1 VYIAHDRLC
10 KDGSVTPGVAAKVIG
25 ACSGL
30 TAFAVAM
37 VAGLAADNTAE
48 AVLSRALVAMIICN
62 VLGWFAGLICERTVR
77 TALDAYTTTVAGKNA
92 HASAPGRTLA
102 AEEVLDV

>member
-1 VYIAHDRLC
+1 M
-10 KDGSVTPGVAAKVIG
+10 TPGVAAKVIA

-48 AVLSRALVAMIICN
+48 AVLSRALVALVVCN
-62 VLGWFAGLICERTVR
+62 LVGWVAGLICERTVR
-77 TALDAYTTTVAGKNA
+77 SALDAYTTSGAGTSA
-92 HASAPGRTLA
+92 HATSPNRAG
-102 AEEVLDV
+102 AEEDVLDV

>member
-1 VYIAHDRLC
+1 M
-10 KDGSVTPGVAAKVIG
+10 TPGVAAKVIG
-25 ACSGL
+25 ASSGL

-48 AVLSRALVAMIICN
+48 AVLSRALIAMIVCN
-62 VLGWFAGLICERTVR
+62 IVGWIAGLICERTVR
-77 TALDAYTTTVAGKNA
+77 AALDAYTTSSVGNTA
-92 HASAPGRTLA
+92 HASTPGRNRV

>member
-1 VYIAHDRLC
+1 M
-10 KDGSVTPGVAAKVIG
+10 TPGVAAKVIA

-37 VAGLAADNTAE
+37 VAGLSADNTAE
-48 AVLSRALVAMIICN
+48 AVLSRALIAMIICN

-77 TALDAYTTTVAGKNA
+77 AAIEAYTTSSVGNSAQ
-92 HASAPGRTLA
+92 ASAPGRTRE